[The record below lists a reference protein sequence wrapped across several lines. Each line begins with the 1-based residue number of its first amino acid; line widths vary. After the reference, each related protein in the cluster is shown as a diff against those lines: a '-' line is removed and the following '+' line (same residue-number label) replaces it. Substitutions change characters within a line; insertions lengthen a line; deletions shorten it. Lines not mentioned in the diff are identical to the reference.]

1 MIYYLLGDSMA
12 SRMDR
17 YKETDV
23 PKARSD
29 RNKSLY
35 KQIEQYDSY
44 TNIAGVATI
53 ESKNSIDLEKV
64 KELLRSR
71 EKLQERKEVI
81 VEQPHEEIVEEE
93 IISYDIKALLSKA
106 KESENKE
113 ENQYRSLSSKQQKV
127 LRELNQKNKENKRL
141 KEMDIEELN
150 ELVKTIS
157 NMEPISDDESADDDV
172 GLLDDLKSDT
182 MVGDA
187 SSIKKIIDEEKE
199 LTREFDKMEVD
210 KSFYTSS
217 FGFTQKDF
225 EELKDM
231 NHKIKKDNK
240 FIITLLIILIVLII
254 VGAIFWFVK

>member
-1 MIYYLLGDSMA
+1 MA

-17 YKETDV
+17 YSKTELTSTQIG
-23 PKARSD
+23 RSD

-35 KQIEQYDSY
+35 KQIEDLDSY

-53 ESKNSIDLEKV
+53 ENKNSIDLEKV

-71 EKLQERKEVI
+71 EIKTNEKEDVKIEEQEEKD
-81 VEQPHEEIVEEE
+81 EETRN
-93 IISYDIKALLSKA
+93 YDIRALLSKA
-106 KESENKE
+106 KENEDKENKK
-113 ENQYRSLSSKQQKV
+113 YRSLSSKQHKV
-127 LRELNQKNKENKRL
+127 LRELNEKNKENKKL
-141 KEMDIEELN
+141 KEIDEEELS
-150 ELVKTIS
+150 ELVKTLS
-157 NMEPISDDESADDDV
+157 NMSTITDDDTGDV

-199 LTREFDKMEVD
+199 LTEEFENMKLD

-217 FGFTQKDF
+217 FGFTQRDF
-225 EELKDM
+225 EELKNI

-254 VGAIFWFVK
+254 IGAIIYFIK

>member
-1 MIYYLLGDSMA
+1 MA

-17 YKETDV
+17 YTKTESTNV
-23 PKARSD
+23 PSARSD

-71 EKLQERKEVI
+71 EKFYERKEIV
-81 VEQPHEEIVEEE
+81 VEQPKEDVAEEE
-93 IISYDIKALLSKA
+93 IRSYDIKALLSKA
-106 KESENKE
+106 KENENKE
-113 ENQYRSLSSKQQKV
+113 ENQYRSLTSKQQKV
-127 LRELNQKNKENKRL
+127 LRELNQKNKENKKL
-141 KEMDIEELN
+141 KEMDIEELS

-157 NMEPISDDESADDDV
+157 NMESISEENIDDDDV

-187 SSIKKIIDEEKE
+187 ASIKKIIDEEKE
-199 LTREFDKMEVD
+199 LTSDFNNMEVD

-217 FGFTQKDF
+217 FGFTQRDF
-225 EELKDM
+225 EELKDI

-254 VGAIFWFVK
+254 IVATFFIVK